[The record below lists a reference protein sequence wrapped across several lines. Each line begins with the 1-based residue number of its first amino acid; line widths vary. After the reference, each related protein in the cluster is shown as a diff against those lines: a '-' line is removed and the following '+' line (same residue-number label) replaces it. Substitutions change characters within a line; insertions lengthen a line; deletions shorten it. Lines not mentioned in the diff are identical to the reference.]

1 MNANLRTSQRGQAMS
16 EFVAAMAVFL
26 PLIMGVVYIGKY
38 GDIKH
43 QAIQASR
50 YAAMERALDPQGHES
65 ASVVENETVAR
76 FFRDEGQHAIGL
88 DDEATGA
95 TATDENPNWNQLGSG
110 GAMLGS
116 YSDVSVTV
124 TSASNS
130 TLLPMDK
137 VAEAGFNR
145 LSGNFSVAADVKV
158 PLVNIASFA
167 PLANINLTIEA
178 KTVVAGDAWNG
189 GGAADV
195 GGRFTALSVPGRAI
209 SIIDKI
215 PGVNTLFK
223 WLSGTPAPQMGCVK
237 PDVVPAADANGA
249 KYNPSDDPTNPTS
262 PNDKCYL

>member
-1 MNANLRTSQRGQAMS
+1 
-16 EFVAAMAVFL
+16 
-26 PLIMGVVYIGKY
+26 
-38 GDIKH
+38 
-43 QAIQASR
+43 
-50 YAAMERALDPQGHES
+50 
-65 ASVVENETVAR
+65 
-76 FFRDEGQHAIGL
+76 
-88 DDEATGA
+88 
-95 TATDENPNWNQLGSG
+95 
-110 GAMLGS
+110 
-116 YSDVSVTV
+116 
-124 TSASNS
+124 
-130 TLLPMDK
+130 MDK